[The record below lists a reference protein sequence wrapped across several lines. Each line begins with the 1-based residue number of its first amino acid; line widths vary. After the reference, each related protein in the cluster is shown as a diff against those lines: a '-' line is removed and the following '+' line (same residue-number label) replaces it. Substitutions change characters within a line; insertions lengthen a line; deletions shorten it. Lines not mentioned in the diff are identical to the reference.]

1 MFYYR
6 SKNPE
11 GGFQNPP
18 VREINNSIR
27 NIEQFVNLYNHYL
40 RMIRDATGINEV
52 MDGSTPKGDALVGVR
67 QQQMMAG
74 NNAIYDIT
82 NAANVLYKKV
92 AEDIVRCLQIIP
104 EESILYRIYA
114 NAIGETNMGILSSFK
129 ELPMYNFGVRIV
141 SNMDDN
147 DRAYLEQNIQIALG
161 NGEIDLE
168 DAIAIRNLKD
178 IDQAEQLLIVRR
190 KKRVKQRQQMNLE
203 NIQAQAQANQQ
214 TAMATVEADA
224 QKAQIESQFKVQQI
238 IAEAQ
243 AKERLLNV
251 QYGYELEIAKIR
263 AGSTAQTTVMSSQTK
278 AALDREKEDRKDERV
293 EMQAVQQSKLIAQ
306 RQGQRPPLEEESN
319 DPLLQILGNQ

>member
-1 MFYYR
+1 
-6 SKNPE
+6 
-11 GGFQNPP
+11 
-18 VREINNSIR
+18 
-27 NIEQFVNLYNHYL
+27 
-40 RMIRDATGINEV
+40 
-52 MDGSTPKGDALVGVR
+52 
-67 QQQMMAG
+67 
-74 NNAIYDIT
+74 
-82 NAANVLYKKV
+82 
-92 AEDIVRCLQIIP
+92 
-104 EESILYRIYA
+104 
-114 NAIGETNMGILSSFK
+114 
-129 ELPMYNFGVRIV
+129 MYNFGVRIV

-224 QKAQIESQFKVQQI
+224 QKAQIESQLKVQQI

-263 AGSTAQTTVMSSQTK
+263 AGATAQTTVMSSQTK